1 MIITALL
8 TGKKN
13 STFKNKNVIKL
24 YNEYIFNYPAK
35 EAKKV
40 KNINFFYTS
49 SDSKIIL
56 NQTKKIGYQS
66 INRPKSLA
74 RKNSKHVDVL
84 KHSLDIFKNK
94 NQYPDILVV
103 LLANA
108 PIVKSKWIS
117 DCINILKTNRKIT
130 AVVPVQNINDH
141 HPERAKL
148 IKKNILKNFINK
160 KKISSNRQDLTKCYF
175 LCHNFW
181 VIRAREIYKNNG
193 QLPWS
198 FMGKKVKAYE
208 IKNSIDIHSA
218 VDAEIARILIKNQ
231 KQNERLKYM

>member
-1 MIITALL
+1 MKITALL

-13 STFKNKNVIKL
+13 STFKKKNEIKL
-24 YNEYIFNYPAK
+24 HNDYIFNYPAK
-35 EAKKV
+35 QARKV
-40 KNINFFYTS
+40 KEIDFFYTS

-56 NQTKKIGYQS
+56 KQTKKIGYQS
-66 INRPKSLA
+66 IVRPKNLA
-74 RKNSKHVDVL
+74 RKNSKHIDVL
-84 KHSLDIFKNK
+84 KHALNIFKK
-94 NQYPDILVV
+94 KDQYPDILVV

-117 DCINILKTNRKIT
+117 DCINILKKKKSFT

-141 HPERAKL
+141 HPERAK
-148 IKKNILKNFINK
+148 KVKNDILKNFINK
-160 KKISSNRQDLTKCYF
+160 QKISSNRQDLSKCFF

-181 VIRAREIYKNNG
+181 VIRAKEIFKNNG

-208 IKNSIDIHSA
+208 IKSSIDIHSA
-218 VDAEIARILIKNQ
+218 MDVEIAKILIKNE
-231 KQNERLKYM
+231 KLG